1 MFLSGPELCNNQIGS
16 CISPRQHAILF
27 LIMIKEWE
35 LLESKVDKDY
45 QVFRIQSELAISPRT
60 KKIGQFYTI
69 DTRDWVNVIPVT
81 NDGRVV
87 MIKQYR
93 HGSKEV
99 TLEIPGGLVDEED
112 PREAAQRELLEETG
126 YAGEKAQH
134 LGSVNPNPAIFNN
147 LCHTYLIENARE
159 VAEKALDPNEDI
171 EVVLVPAGEI
181 PDIVAG
187 GAITHSLVI
196 VAFHF
201 YITKKLFNR

>member
-1 MFLSGPELCNNQIGS
+1 
-16 CISPRQHAILF
+16 
-27 LIMIKEWE
+27 MIKEWE
-35 LLESKVDKDY
+35 LIESKVDRDY
-45 QVFRIQSELAISPRT
+45 HVFRIQSELAVSPRT

-81 NDGRVV
+81 HDGRVV

-93 HGSKEV
+93 HGSKKV

-112 PREAAQRELLEETG
+112 AREAAQRELLEETG
-126 YAGEKAQH
+126 YVGDRVEL

-147 LCHTYLIENARE
+147 LCHTYLIENAKE
-159 VAEKALDPNEDI
+159 VADKALDPNEDI
-171 EVVLVPAGEI
+171 EVILMPADEI
-181 PDIVAG
+181 PDILAS

-201 YITKKLFNR
+201 YLAKKFFSR